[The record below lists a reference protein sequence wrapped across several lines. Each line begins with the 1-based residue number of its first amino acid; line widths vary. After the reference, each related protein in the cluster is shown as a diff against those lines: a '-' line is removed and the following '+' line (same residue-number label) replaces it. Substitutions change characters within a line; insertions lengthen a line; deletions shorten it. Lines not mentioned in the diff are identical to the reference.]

1 VESAQETMLEFESR
15 GRKMRSSELH
25 LEKYDFKEY
34 KEFDVNLIRFDQVVR
49 NICRQ
54 NTCGQYGKNHM
65 CPPAIK
71 DIKEWEEEI
80 RSHKNAVIVTKVYQ
94 TKNRFDMKSMFE
106 GMADFQKTLIRLK
119 ADLADEFLEK
129 RVLLLGAG
137 SCFICKQCTYQDG
150 EPCRFPEKA
159 FPSVEACGVDVMSL
173 SKSAGV
179 RYNNGKNTVTYI
191 GVVLY

>member
-1 VESAQETMLEFESR
+1 MTAI
-15 GRKMRSSELH
+15 ELH
-25 LEKYDFKEY
+25 LGKYDFKEH
-34 KEFDVNLIRFDQVVR
+34 KEFDVNSIRFDQAVR
-49 NICRQ
+49 NICKQ
-54 NTCGQYGKNHM
+54 NACGQYGKNYM

-80 RSHKNAVIVTKVYQ
+80 LSYKNAVIVTKVYQ
-94 TKNRFDMKSMFE
+94 TKNKFDMKSMFE
-106 GMADFQKTLIRLK
+106 GIADFQKILIRLK
-119 ADLADEFLEK
+119 EDLADEFPEK

-137 SCFICKQCTYQDG
+137 SCFLCKKCAYTDG
-150 EPCRFPEKA
+150 EPCRFPEKV

-179 RYNNGKNTVTYI
+179 RYNNGENTVTFI

>member
-1 VESAQETMLEFESR
+1 MTSF
-15 GRKMRSSELH
+15 ELH
-25 LEKYDFKEY
+25 LEKCNFKEY
-34 KEFDVNLIRFDQVVR
+34 KEFDSNSVRFDQAVR

-54 NTCGQYGKNHM
+54 NACGQYGKNHM

-71 DIKEWEEEI
+71 DIKEWKEEI
-80 RSHKNAVIVTKVYQ
+80 LSYKNAIIVTKVYQ
-94 TKNRFDMKSMFE
+94 TKNKFDMKSMFE
-106 GMADFQKTLIRLK
+106 GIVDFQKTLIGLK
-119 ADLADEFLEK
+119 EDLVDEFPEK

-137 SCFICKQCTYQDG
+137 SCFICKKCTYTDG

-159 FPSVEACGVDVMSL
+159 FPSVEACGIDVMSL

-179 RYNNGKNTVTYI
+179 RYNNGENTVTYI